1 MTVKDYILNQLRK
14 GKEYFGVGK
23 PGLGTFGQQVSR
35 TYRPIVNELKQAPN
49 SVRNNVFRPVV
60 SSANNIKIKAQP
72 TINYAKDVATGKRDI
87 LPNIGYRTEFKNAPV
102 ENTLRSLY
110 GMGADTANFIAGGVI
125 KPVNDIY
132 SNVSRTVKG
141 QDILPYNQLKS
152 GASRIGYDIMGRG
165 ATNVQGVL
173 KDAALAADP
182 IINAW
187 GVGKGANLAA
197 NSLSK
202 VARGIYGPTAQKAAL
217 KIIAKEGAKVGA
229 KIGAAYGAAQG
240 LKENANKS
248 LGRDLLNTGV
258 SAVTSGLIGAGA
270 GFATPYVGYGLREGT
285 YQAANA
291 AKTAGKW
298 IDNSLGSLD
307 LSNRKLKAFVQL
319 PSGKSSS
326 TSGNGKGA
334 IDDGL
339 DALSNEAR
347 KYKSAEEFTNSF
359 DYHGANKRFDK
370 FDSGKFGTGEGSTT
384 YGKGVYLADK
394 TNADHYARLADGETL
409 TTRISPD
416 AKLYDLNKEVN
427 SLKTIPEAKKL
438 LKSLGYTNE
447 QLKFVDRFKETNP
460 RSYFNSVHGTFI
472 KETNG
477 GETIANL
484 LKSRGYDGVVY
495 PQASSENGAFKV
507 IYNPDKV
514 QVMPKDFNPTDFYNQ
529 SLSTPKTTLES
540 GNGMFRA
547 DITNPSTKTINLQ
560 INGKTM
566 PVNAKTFEYD
576 GVKLAIYNDKELGGS
591 GRYILADPKTGAYI
605 ADGQSEAGA
614 IGHAK
619 LDDPAYW
626 NKVKTYLSK
635 NEVPVS
641 PKTAEAGAT
650 LPKDAKKIQLVSK
663 PEATEGI
670 KVLESVPTKPVSEPM
685 IKPKV
690 QIQTPEN
697 KLPLKTVQE
706 VSDKTASDV
715 SLESIIQKSPTD
727 VKSKVNIIDMFRT
740 PDRVLN
746 KIGLGEEAKTLRTQ
760 YEKYLKELPQEI
772 DKIGQWAKQT
782 TPEENTRIFKF
793 LDGQKVD
800 LTTKE
805 TKIANEVKDY
815 LKQWADKLNLPQDK
829 RITNYITHIFDK
841 DLIKKEFPEEL
852 AKIIDEKVAGSVYD
866 PFVLERLGKK
876 GYIEDTWRALDAYV
890 KRATRKANIDVAL
903 ESIKSKAERLELS
916 QFKYVKNYIDRI
928 NMRPTELDNMVDN
941 FIKSSPVG
949 YKLGQRPTAN
959 LTKNARQMVYRGTL
973 GLNVGSTLK
982 NLSQG
987 ANTYARLGERYTV
1000 KGYIDLFKNFRSN
1013 ELKEVGVLAD
1023 DLVQDRNLGVYKGF
1037 LEKADKALFY
1047 LFETAEKINRG
1058 AAYYG
1063 AKAKALNEGK
1073 SIEQAIEFAK
1083 KTVRD
1088 TQFTFGSIDT
1098 PPILQ
1103 SDAAKTLLQFQSF
1116 NIKQGEFLGEMISKK
1131 DFAGLTRWIGASLAF
1146 VYGVGKMM
1154 GMKPSDIIPT
1164 LRVGGS
1170 PFFTT
1175 AKETYNA
1182 ITNAP
1187 DEYGNKP
1194 ENAKERFKPL
1204 LKSLVPLAPGGVQIK
1219 KSIEGLSATNKG
1231 YVETAKGLVRN
1242 PVAKTV
1248 ENTVR
1253 GALFGQNNL
1262 PESQKYFQNKETPL
1276 GKKQS
1281 EIFKL
1286 IGNNKDYYNK
1296 VMSDREANK
1305 QDEKDK
1311 KALTTGNGKVQ
1322 AQDLENGTYKLSSGK
1337 IYVPELDQEFATPQ
1351 KAKIAIG
1358 EKVFED
1364 SGKKS
1369 GVVDGIYYFQKDDGT
1384 TGHYTES
1391 EVNSKI
1397 RNQQME
1403 KAKESN
1409 DYKSWLNLA
1418 QEKEKDLQKQWQE
1431 ANGDQ
1436 LAQLEIENELIDLYQ
1451 NMAKYASYGGFKKRK
1466 KLKLAQISKPSK
1478 ISTPKLSQPAQAT
1491 PLKSQYATLSIRNG
1505 GSNVKFTSPQISG
1518 GKGRK
1523 SGVKITGRRVGGDWL
1538 RA

>member
-1 MTVKDYILNQLRK
+1 MGLLQRI
-14 GKEYFGVGK
+14 KERLKADIKQGRNLVNNTEKKVGNYFGVGR

-60 SSANNIKIKAQP
+60 SSVRKQITNPNSGFNKIADLATQSNEKSYGGIARGGMNIASAVAPKYRTQIQNFSKIAAPDTEAKTKWGRVGDTMGRYQKGITEFVGTLPIGGGSATVGASALKGLSRQATNPIVAARLAKAS
-72 TINYAKDVATGKRDI
+72 NAAKWAGRGIDVAKGSLI
-87 LPNIGYRTEFKNAPV
+87 NAG
-102 ENTLRSLY
+102 L
-110 GMGADTANFIAGGVI
+110 
-125 KPVNDIY
+125 
-132 SNVSRTVKG
+132 
-141 QDILPYNQLKS
+141 
-152 GASRIGYDIMGRG
+152 
-165 ATNVQGVL
+165 QGVSEVGRTGDI
-173 KDAALAADP
+173 KQF
-182 IINAW
+182 
-187 GVGKGANLAA
+187 GKG
-197 NSLSK
+197 
-202 VARGIYGPTAQKAAL
+202 
-217 KIIAKEGAKVGA
+217 AKEGAISSALFGTA
-229 KIGAAYGAAQG
+229 
-240 LKENANKS
+240 LE
-248 LGRDLLNTGV
+248 LG
-258 SAVTSGLIGAGA
+258 GAGVEKISDILQTRKA
-270 GFATPYVGYGLREGT
+270 IKSIINPSVRKKAMGEFKNRL
-285 YQAANA
+285 
-291 AKTAGKW
+291 
-298 IDNSLGSLD
+298 LGE
-307 LSNRKLKAFVQL
+307 V
-319 PSGKSSS
+319 PSFGMTTKSV
-326 TSGNGKGA
+326 NE
-334 IDDGL
+334 GL

-347 KYKSAEEFTNSF
+347 KYKSAEEFIRAQGQPYF
-359 DYHGANKRFDK
+359 HGTDVKWNGEFAKPNGEPGSEAIFIAPSSANAQYYVRTPK
-370 FDSGKFGTGEGSTT
+370 GEI
-384 YGKGVYLADK
+384 KNVYLDK
-394 TNADHYARLADGETL
+394 NAKLWDYNNPSDVKALQDKVKEFIPENKDIQ
-409 TTRISPD
+409 TRI
-416 AKLYDLNKEVN
+416 KLNIEKDKIIKRATYKNHVLTIQQSDLPRYNQITKDLE
-427 SLKTIPEAKKL
+427 
-438 LKSLGYTNE
+438 SLGRSSGSDSVTLSSKIPNGYYTDISE
-447 QLKFVDRFKETNP
+447 ALKNPKVKEWFKSN
-460 RSYFNSVHGTFI
+460 
-472 KETNG
+472 
-477 GETIANL
+477 
-484 LKSRGYDGVVY
+484 YDGWK
-495 PQASSENGAFKV
+495 Q
-507 IYNPDKV
+507 IDH
-514 QVMPKDFNPTDFYNQ
+514 TDY
-529 SLSTPKTTLES
+529 
-540 GNGMFRA
+540 GNDVSIGIF
-547 DITNPSTKTINLQ
+547 
-560 INGKTM
+560 
-566 PVNAKTFEYD
+566 
-576 GVKLAIYNDKELGGS
+576 
-591 GRYILADPKTGAYI
+591 DPKT
-605 ADGQSEAGA
+605 
-614 IGHAK
+614 
-619 LDDPAYW
+619 
-626 NKVKTYLSK
+626 VKTEQRLKEIYNQVSQPLST
-635 NEVPVS
+635 

-670 KVLESVPTKPVSEPM
+670 KVLESVPTKPVSEP
-685 IKPKV
+685 KV
-690 QIQTPEN
+690 QIQMIKPTPEN

-928 NMRPTELDNMVDN
+928 NMRPTELDNMIDN

-1164 LRVGGS
+1164 LRVGRS

-1296 VMSDREANK
+1296 VMSDRETNK

-1311 KALTTGNGKVQ
+1311 KALKTGNGKVQ

-1337 IYVPELDQEFATPQ
+1337 IYVPELDKEFATPQ

-1451 NMAKYASYGGFKKRK
+1451 NMAKYASYGGFKKGKKAKKYNLASVNNVQIKASRPQYTTK
-1466 KLKLAQISKPSK
+1466 IRTQRPKTVKFKSPKIKTYKLKAQKA
-1478 ISTPKLSQPAQAT
+1478 PKLS
-1491 PLKSQYATLSIRNG
+1491 K
-1505 GSNVKFTSPQISG
+1505 
-1518 GKGRK
+1518 
-1523 SGVKITGRRVGGDWL
+1523 L
-1538 RA
+1538 RSY